1 MLGFVC
7 FCFCFLL
14 FCIFVLGGGRGGC
27 WVRRHQN
34 ENRRQGI
41 AKQYY
46 IMLRPVR
53 KSNDYPISGQ
63 CSDFKPLKTP
73 ENKTFSGNFRGYEM
87 ETLARNGLKIDSQ
100 FNALIPRA
108 V

>member
-14 FCIFVLGGGRGGC
+14 FCIFFLGGGLLGK
-27 WVRRHQN
+27 RHQN
-34 ENRRQGI
+34 ENCRQGI

-73 ENKTFSGNFRGYEM
+73 ENKTFSGVFRGYEM

>member
-1 MLGFVC
+1 MFVFVFVF
-7 FCFCFLL
+7 FCFVF
-14 FCIFVLGGGRGGC
+14 FLGGEGLLGK
-27 WVRRHQN
+27 RHQN
-34 ENRRQGI
+34 ENCRQGI

-63 CSDFKPLKTP
+63 CSDFKSLKTP
-73 ENKTFSGNFRGYEM
+73 ENKTFSGVFRGYEIG
-87 ETLARNGLKIDSQ
+87 TLARNGLKIDSQ

>member
-1 MLGFVC
+1 MFVFVFVF
-7 FCFCFLL
+7 FCFVFFLR
-14 FCIFVLGGGRGGC
+14 GGGLLGK
-27 WVRRHQN
+27 RHQN
-34 ENRRQGI
+34 ENCRQGI

-73 ENKTFSGNFRGYEM
+73 ENKTFSGVFRGYEIG
-87 ETLARNGLKIDSQ
+87 TLARNGLKIDSQ